1 MTPGERYFYDRGR
14 YAEIAS
20 RIDRM
25 MRRQSETEC
34 TGGGCDGEG
43 LCEAHWALLE
53 NDDARP

>member
-25 MRRQSETEC
+25 MKRQSETEC

-43 LCEAHWALLE
+43 LCEAHFALLE
-53 NDDARP
+53 NGDDD